1 MAQTIIGHN
10 NVYNLFSS
18 ITDTP
23 VFESGLTLHQL
34 KDYIK
39 EELGNSGLASFDQR
53 ISKVSINGTSCA
65 VSRNL
70 EEDVSIYLEREDT
83 TLEEFIEE
91 YLTFKKENSS
101 VKIKYLE
108 ALEYDNILDSIANEE
123 LFIDFSGEKSVG
135 EHILRIMCYEKEDV
149 HAIFVMSELSD
160 FGNIYRCISVDE
172 KYSEDG
178 ESHA

>member
-23 VFESGLTLHQL
+23 VFEGGLTLHQL

-83 TLEEFIEE
+83 TLEEFIKK
-91 YLTFKKENSS
+91 YLTLSGEVSCM
-101 VKIKYLE
+101 KIKYLE
-108 ALEYDNILDSIANEE
+108 KVTYENILDSIKNEKLVLE
-123 LFIDFSGEKSVG
+123 NSGKKSIG
-135 EHILRIMCYEKEDV
+135 EHVLKIISEEGDV
-149 HAIFVMSELSD
+149 HAIFIMSEASN
-160 FGNIYRCISVDE
+160 FGNTYRCVSVDK

-178 ESHA
+178 EGHA